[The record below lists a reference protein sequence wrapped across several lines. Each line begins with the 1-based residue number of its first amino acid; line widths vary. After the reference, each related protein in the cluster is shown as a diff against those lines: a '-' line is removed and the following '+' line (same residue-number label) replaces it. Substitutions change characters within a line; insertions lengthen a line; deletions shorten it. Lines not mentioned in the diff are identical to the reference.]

1 MMCMRERTCIGL
13 CACVCFYVCA
23 CVCVFVRRNEG
34 NRSTVWDKAHC
45 GFGGLR
51 NDCVR
56 MGSADTQIVTENR
69 QNLGSLMDGN
79 FDIQ

>member
-1 MMCMRERTCIGL
+1 MCVSMCVHVYV
-13 CACVCFYVCA
+13 CVCVFA
-23 CVCVFVRRNEG
+23 CVFVRRNEG